1 MAFYARRLS
10 LILCRR
16 SKALSD
22 GRRFLCSSSSSIS
35 QGFIHTHEFRLYRP
49 TAHIGRDFSSKTDLK
64 HVEGPVALDYSS
76 VLKEEEFHKLSDEF
90 LQNLQERLEAY
101 GDDLQIDGFDLDY
114 ASGVLTVKLGDL
126 GTYVINKQ
134 TPNRQIWLSSPMS
147 GPARFDWDREKQA
160 WIYRRTKANLLTL
173 METELSDLL
182 HTSVTLST

>member
-1 MAFYARRLS
+1 MAFYVRRLS
-10 LILCRR
+10 LTLCRR

-22 GRRFLCSSSSSIS
+22 GHRFLCSSSSSIS
-35 QGFIHTHEFRLYRP
+35 QGFIHTHEFRLHSP
-49 TAHIGRDFSSKTDLK
+49 TAHIGRNFSSKTDLK

-76 VLKEEEFHKLSDEF
+76 VLQEEEFHKLSDEF
-90 LQNLQERLEAY
+90 LQNLQERLEEY

-182 HTSVTLST
+182 HTSVTLSA